1 MSSYAQFNP
10 SFGGGI
16 PCLLKWLLCSPTHSA
31 SQQKSDPI
39 QRRQTT
45 IAGPLASYC
54 VPGLGD
60 GSAVVDHG
68 LHTPLPRF
76 LPNVAGGL
84 MSSMM
89 QFLVQRDQ
97 EPTVTGGV
105 NIYLVEVT

>member
-1 MSSYAQFNP
+1 MRSLIP
-10 SFGGGI
+10 RFGGAI

-45 IAGPLASYC
+45 IAGPMASYC
-54 VPGLGD
+54 VPGLRGWFNS
-60 GSAVVDHG
+60 GRPWITHATPEISA
-68 LHTPLPRF
+68 
-76 LPNVAGGL
+76 NVAGGL

-105 NIYLVEVT
+105 DIYLGEVT